1 MPDLLEI
8 TCKSFSD
15 LISIL
20 ISLFNVNLCRR
31 QDEGFRQ
38 DLIRKQARLR
48 AHCVDISFGSKA
60 DVRLTSCTYCKCYDN
75 TKFVTTFVYKSGNV
89 FRLEMLPYTKN

>member
-8 TCKSFSD
+8 TYKSFSD

-38 DLIRKQARLR
+38 DLIRKQARLQ
-48 AHCVDISFGSKA
+48 AHCVDISFGLKA
-60 DVRLTSCTYCKCYDN
+60 DVRLTPCTHCKCYCYLLRPVDSLM
-75 TKFVTTFVYKSGNV
+75 TG
-89 FRLEMLPYTKN
+89 E